1 MNSFEY
7 SGNADRRRV
16 YAEVDVAALDF
27 NIASIRKRLPQGTG
41 LTAVVKADAYGHGA
55 AGIALHLEE
64 SDAVSH
70 FAVATAEEAF
80 SLRDAGVKKPILL
93 LGYTFPESFERIV
106 LEGIRPAVFRAD
118 TLAEYAQAVE
128 ALRASGDIG
137 REDCVHIHIAVDCGM
152 RRIGVTPD
160 EAGLDF
166 VRQAAS
172 TQGIHVEGIFTHF
185 AKADE
190 ADLSDARAACQTF
203 SAFVK
208 QAEAIVPGKKLIT
221 HAANSAA
228 IMVLEEAHLDLVR
241 AGIILYG
248 LYPSDEVDKNALAV
262 RPVLSLKSSVV
273 FVKEVAAGCG
283 ISYGGTYVTSGKTRV
298 ATVSAGY
305 ADGIPR
311 TLSGKGEV
319 LVRGQRVPILGRV
332 CMDQFMID
340 VTNVPDVTAGDT
352 VTIIGID
359 GAEEITMEEVAALSG
374 RFHYELPCLIPPR
387 VPRLLKQ

>member
-1 MNSFEY
+1 MNNLQNET
-7 SGNADRRRV
+7 NTDRRRV
-16 YAEVDVAALDF
+16 YAEVDFEALDF
-27 NIASIRKRLPQGTG
+27 NIASIRKKLPEETK

-55 AGIALHLEE
+55 AAIAAHLEE
-64 SDAVSH
+64 TDAVSH

-80 SLRDAGVKKPILL
+80 SLRDAGIKKPVLL
-93 LGYTFPESFERIV
+93 LGYTFPESFERII
-106 LEGIRPAVFRAD
+106 LEGIRPAVFRED
-118 TLAEYAQAVE
+118 TLEEYAAAVLK
-128 ALRASGDIG
+128 LRASGDIG
-137 REDCVHIHIAVDCGM
+137 AGDCVHVHIAVDCGM

-160 EAGLDF
+160 EAGLAF
-166 VRQAAS
+166 VKKAAE
-172 TQGIHVEGIFTHF
+172 TEGIHVEGIFTHF

-190 ADLSDARAACQTF
+190 ADLKDARDACARF
-203 SAFVK
+203 GAFVK
-208 QAEAIVPGKKLIT
+208 KAQALIPGGRLIT

-248 LYPSDEVDKNALAV
+248 LYPSDEVDRAALRV
-262 RPVLSLKSSVV
+262 KPVLSLKSSIVYLKDV
-273 FVKEVAAGCG
+273 EEGCG
-283 ISYGGTYVTSGKTRV
+283 ISYGGTHVTTRRTRV

-319 LVRGQRVPILGRV
+319 LVRGKRVPVLGRV

-340 VTNVPDVTAGDT
+340 VTDVADVTMGDT
-352 VTIIGID
+352 VTIIGRD
-359 GAEEITMEEVAALSG
+359 GEDEITMEEIATKSG

-387 VPRLLKQ
+387 VPRIVK